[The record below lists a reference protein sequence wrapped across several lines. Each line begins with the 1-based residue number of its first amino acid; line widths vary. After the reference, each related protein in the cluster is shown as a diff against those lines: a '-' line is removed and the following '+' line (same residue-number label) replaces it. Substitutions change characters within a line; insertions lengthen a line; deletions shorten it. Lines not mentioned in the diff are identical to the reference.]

1 MLKKLGSVHKTL
13 EKKAQEKAVGGVKV
27 NMIGLTS
34 VMGRKK
40 KDAESKKAQSK
51 TRWGKSLKPK

>member
-1 MLKKLGSVHKTL
+1 
-13 EKKAQEKAVGGVKV
+13 
-27 NMIGLTS
+27 MIGLTS
-34 VMGRKK
+34 VIGRKK